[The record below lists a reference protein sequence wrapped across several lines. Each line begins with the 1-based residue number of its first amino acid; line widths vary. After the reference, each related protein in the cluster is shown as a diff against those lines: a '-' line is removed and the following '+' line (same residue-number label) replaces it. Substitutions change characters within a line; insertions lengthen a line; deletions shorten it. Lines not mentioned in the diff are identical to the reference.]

1 MQLVRW
7 LVSVTAIAAG
17 LLLFP
22 LGSSGRGVAELTWGG
37 TWSTNFNSMTVTQTG
52 SSVQG
57 KYAWDDGH
65 LTGTVS
71 GSTLTGRWDEAPT
84 RAGPNDAGPYVLT
97 LSADGKS
104 FTGKWRHDG
113 DADWAGN
120 WTGTCVSGACA
131 EASSEPVPIASVSNG
146 CGGAGWDSVVSA
158 QNYLGNTSVYRNS
171 NLNPLARKFTVNF
184 KDACDLHDAGY
195 GGAIVKDKLRG
206 GVKDF
211 RKWTRRQV
219 DDKFFAD
226 MRLLCQRA
234 IPAAFGTA
242 LANCMKTGGNASF
255 GAESRYNFVRRWGNH
270 FFDADLSK
278 TGTQSTGPRAN
289 N

>member
-1 MQLVRW
+1 M
-7 LVSVTAIAAG
+7 
-17 LLLFP
+17 
-22 LGSSGRGVAELTWGG
+22 
-37 TWSTNFNSMTVTQTG
+37 
-52 SSVQG
+52 
-57 KYAWDDGH
+57 
-65 LTGTVS
+65 
-71 GSTLTGRWDEAPT
+71 
-84 RAGPNDAGPYVLT
+84 
-97 LSADGKS
+97 
-104 FTGKWRHDG
+104 
-113 DADWAGN
+113 
-120 WTGTCVSGACA
+120 
-131 EASSEPVPIASVSNG
+131 PIASVSNG
-146 CGGAGWDSVVSA
+146 CGGAGWDSVVAA

-219 DDKFFAD
+219 DEKFFAD
-226 MRLLCQRA
+226 MRLLCQRT
-234 IPAAFGTA
+234 IPAAFATA
-242 LANCMKTGGNASF
+242 LANCMSTGGNASF
-255 GAESRYNFVRRWGNH
+255 GAESRYNFVRRWGKH